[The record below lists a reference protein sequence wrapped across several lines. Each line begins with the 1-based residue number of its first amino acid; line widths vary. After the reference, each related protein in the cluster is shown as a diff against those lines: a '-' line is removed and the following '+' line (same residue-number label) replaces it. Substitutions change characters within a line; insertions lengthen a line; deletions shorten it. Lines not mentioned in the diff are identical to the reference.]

1 MCWSKFLRSLCF
13 LKKRFLDMVLT
24 VKRVIFCAIKGN
36 DRINETMLKQIFSDS
51 LSVSGFVSLVLK
63 RELEV
68 ISKEI
73 FQNIIVTVIF
83 SALFALLFYC
93 TVLPKVI
100 DTLFRYICQS
110 TTFTRF
116 YSLVI
121 VSNCVAFNIVAVQPL

>member
-1 MCWSKFLRSLCF
+1 
-13 LKKRFLDMVLT
+13 MVLT
-24 VKRVIFCAIKGN
+24 LRNVTFMASGV
-36 DRINETMLKQIFSDS
+36 NETMLKQIFSDS